1 MASAAFDELDRDD
14 ARTAVAA
21 LAVLAAV
28 ELALVPVGTAAFLGM
43 AAVLGMGTGAVYGLL
58 QDYTVGF
65 LLLAL
70 TAAAAAGYTATAVR
84 RRARTDVR

>member
-1 MASAAFDELDRDD
+1 
-14 ARTAVAA
+14 
-21 LAVLAAV
+21 
-28 ELALVPVGTAAFLGM
+28 
-43 AAVLGMGTGAVYGLL
+43 MGTGAVYGLL